1 MKFEAAIFDMD
12 GLLLDSERLC
22 MECFLESC
30 RSVDFE
36 ADPAIYINCI
46 GSNVD
51 RTRNFDRRLWQF
63 FSLLWVTR

>member
-30 RSVDFE
+30 QSAGFG

-51 RTRNFDRRLWQF
+51 RTKKNIDRRLWQF
-63 FSLLWVTR
+63 FSLL